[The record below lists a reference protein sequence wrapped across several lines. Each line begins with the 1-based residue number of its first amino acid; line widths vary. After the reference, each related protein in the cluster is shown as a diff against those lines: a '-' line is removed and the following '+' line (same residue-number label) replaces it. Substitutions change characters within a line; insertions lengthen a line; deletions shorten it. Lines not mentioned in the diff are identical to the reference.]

1 MSKSTTKKTTSK
13 KAASKKAASKK
24 AESKGGDTLGT
35 KVTEGDE
42 QHPTLSGSAG
52 EEVAARSQ
60 DITDAETSDVH
71 RKEFV
76 VLRRDWEGTIEHD
89 AAHLA
94 NIEAMRQAM
103 IGQGL
108 RPKADGK
115 FVGSTDHPDGAS
127 LVLAYEVAATPA
139 IVASDYDVAHA
150 HVTLDDQHA
159 AEAETTEK

>member
-1 MSKSTTKKTTSK
+1 MSKSTTKKTAAK
-13 KAASKKAASKK
+13 KTTAPKATA
-24 AESKGGDTLGT
+24 GDTLGT

-42 QHPTLSGSAG
+42 QHPALAGDPG

-71 RKEFV
+71 RKDYV
-76 VLRRDWEGTIEHD
+76 VLRRDWEGTIEKD
-89 AAHLA
+89 DAHLA

-108 RPKADGK
+108 RPTADGK
-115 FVGSTDHPDGAS
+115 FVGSAKHPDGVS
-127 LVLAYEVAATPA
+127 LVLSYEVAATPA
-139 IVASDYDVAHA
+139 VIASDYEVAHA

-159 AEAETTEK
+159 AEAEVAESGEEK